1 MASKRAHINAKRSE
15 RRRNLAERLEL
26 ARRDADEWCGEEH
39 SAKRTKPTRAP
50 YLQEAKEESESD
62 LEPSAGAADAEPG
75 AVEEAANLEP
85 GEKDAEHRR
94 QDEQIDS
101 SEEGEDA
108 STWMERGRAAK
119 MAASSRRGSPRQA
132 VQLRSAVELRRKAS
146 KIKLEEPPWRS
157 ASSQGF
163 EQGFEDGP
171 LAGVRDVVPRWK
183 VEEKLQRERA
193 GQNQPYSDVLLGK
206 VATQLLRWGRSDLQ
220 AEGGTTKTIKL
231 VGWKAGAWVTIEHL
245 AETMGVLPKQLS
257 KDVLETCGK
266 HGQRLLVQER
276 QGGLGPQVKANW
288 AER

>member
-1 MASKRAHINAKRSE
+1 MPRTSAAMASKRALINDQRSL
-15 RRRNLAERLEL
+15 RRRNLADRLDL
-26 ARRDADEWCGEEH
+26 AARDADAWGGEKH

-119 MAASSRRGSPRQA
+119 MAASSRR
-132 VQLRSAVELRRKAS
+132 
-146 KIKLEEPPWRS
+146 
-157 ASSQGF
+157 
-163 EQGFEDGP
+163 EDGP

>member
-1 MASKRAHINAKRSE
+1 
-15 RRRNLAERLEL
+15 LEL
-26 ARRDADEWCGEEH
+26 
-39 SAKRTKPTRAP
+39 SP
-50 YLQEAKEESESD
+50 
-62 LEPSAGAADAEPG
+62 GAADAEPV

-85 GEKDAEHRR
+85 GEKDAEHRGSQR
-94 QDEQIDS
+94 Q
-101 SEEGEDA
+101 
-108 STWMERGRAAK
+108 
-119 MAASSRRGSPRQA
+119 P
-132 VQLRSAVELRRKAS
+132 VQLRSAKAC
-146 KIKLEEPPWRS
+146 KIKQEVPPWRS
-157 ASSQGF
+157 ASSKGF
-163 EQGFEDGP
+163 EQDLRSDEQIDSSDEAESGFVWMERGAAAKANSSRREDQP

-266 HGQRLLVQER
+266 HGQRLLFQER